1 MPSETLRPCER
12 VLLALEHQ
20 TTDRVPIAMVC
31 SGINPP
37 ARRALEGYLQAERGL
52 SVEQYLTPLLDISAC
67 GPAYVGP
74 AREAGWD
81 IWGVHR
87 REQSYGEGAY
97 EEIDYSPL
105 AAAQT
110 VADLERHTWPSTDW
124 FDYSVLPA
132 QIRAEREGRGRAL
145 MIATGNLFES
155 SWYMRGFEQMFL
167 DFVLNPELV
176 HGLLRRVTDFYKA
189 HFRKMLEAGAQA
201 VGGPVDLAFTADD
214 VGGQQG
220 LLMSLPM
227 WREFL
232 QPYHAELNAT
242 IHEFGAKILYHSD
255 GSVTEAVPGLLEMGI
270 DCLQACQFSADNM
283 DPVFL
288 KETYGDRL
296 CFEGGISVQTTLPFG
311 TVEEVAAEVRERVR
325 VLAKGGGYIL
335 GPSHALQ
342 AGTPPEN
349 VVAMFDTARDCPLP

>member
-1 MPSETLRPCER
+1 MTETLSPRER
-12 VLLALEHQ
+12 VLLALDHQ

-37 ARRALEGYLQAERGL
+37 ARRELESYLQRDRGI
-52 SVEQYLTPLLDISAC
+52 SVEQYLTPLLDIGGC

-74 AREAGWD
+74 AREPGWD

-87 REQSYGEGAY
+87 KEQSYGDGAY
-97 EEIDYSPL
+97 DEIDVYPL

-110 VADLERHTWPSTDW
+110 VADLERHPWPTTDW
-124 FDYSVLPA
+124 FDYSGIPA
-132 QIRAEREGRGRAL
+132 QIRAEREGRNRAI
-145 MIATGNLFES
+145 MIANGNIYES

-176 HGLLRRVTDFYKA
+176 HGIFRHVTDFYRA
-189 HFRKMLEAGAQA
+189 HFRKMLEAG
-201 VGGPVDLAFTADD
+201 GGEIDLAFTADD
-214 VGGQQG
+214 VGGQHG

-232 QPYHAELNAT
+232 LPYHTELNAT

-255 GSVTEAVPGLLEMGI
+255 GSVTDAVPGLLEMGI

-288 KETYGDRL
+288 KETYGDRMS
-296 CFEGGISVQTTLPFG
+296 FEGGISVQTTLPFG
-311 TVEEVAAEVRERVR
+311 TVDDVVAEVRERIR
-325 VLAKGGGYIL
+325 VLAKNGGYIL
-335 GPSHALQ
+335 GPSHAIQ

-349 VVAMFDTARDCPLP
+349 VAAMFDTARDCPLP

>member
-1 MPSETLRPCER
+1 MTTGTLSPRER
-12 VLLALEHQ
+12 VLLALDHW

-31 SGINPP
+31 AGINPP
-37 ARRALEGYLQAERGL
+37 ARRVLEAYLQAHRGI
-52 SVEQYLTPLLDISAC
+52 SSEQYLTPLIDIAGC

-74 AREAGWD
+74 TREPGQD

-87 REQSYGEGAY
+87 KEQSYGDGAY
-97 EEIDYSPL
+97 DEIDYYPL
-105 AAAQT
+105 AEAQT
-110 VADLERHTWPSTDW
+110 VADLERHPWPSADW
-124 FDYSVLPA
+124 FDYSVIPA
-132 QIRAEREGRGRAL
+132 QIQAEREGLNRAL
-145 MIATGNLFES
+145 MIANGNIYES

-176 HGLLRRVTDFYKA
+176 HGLFRRVTDFYQA
-189 HFRKMLEAGAQA
+189 HFRKLLEAGAKA
-201 VGGPVDLAFTADD
+201 VGGPIDLAFTADD
-214 VGGQQG
+214 VGGQHG

-227 WREFL
+227 WEKFL
-232 QPYHAELNAT
+232 KPYHTELNAT
-242 IHEFGAKILYHSD
+242 VHEFGAKILYHSD

-311 TVEEVAAEVRERVR
+311 TVEDVIQEVQDRVR
-325 VLAKGGGYIL
+325 VLAKDGGYLL
-335 GPSHALQ
+335 GPSHAIQ

-349 VVAMFDTARDCPLP
+349 IVAMFDTARDCPLP